1 MTAEDAGGAGPAGPR
16 GLARLRAVQAL
27 YQIEIGAAGRGPV
40 IDEFIGFR
48 INGEGEEGGEGREDG
63 EDPGARADPDFF
75 RDVVSGVDLR
85 GAEIASAVGDA
96 LLEGWSYGRLDTT
109 LRQILRAGAYELM
122 ARVDVPA
129 RAVINEYVELAN
141 AFFDGSEPGFVNA
154 VLDRLGRRYR
164 SGEMAAA
171 RDAPAASGRT

>member
-1 MTAEDAGGAGPAGPR
+1 MTAPGAGGGSVGRR
-16 GLARLRAVQAL
+16 GLARLRVVQAL
-27 YQIEIGAAGRGPV
+27 YQIEIGGAGRGPV

-48 INGEGEEGGEGREDG
+48 MDGEGGEGGEGG
-63 EDPGARADPDFF
+63 EDPGGRADPDFF
-75 RDVVSGVDLR
+75 RDVVSGVDAR
-85 GAEIASAVGDA
+85 DAEIASAVGDV
-96 LLEGWSYGRLDTT
+96 LSGGWSYGRLDTT
-109 LRQILRAGAYELM
+109 LRQILRAGTYELI

-129 RAVINEYVELAN
+129 RAVIDEYVGLAD

-164 SGEMAAA
+164 SGEMAVA